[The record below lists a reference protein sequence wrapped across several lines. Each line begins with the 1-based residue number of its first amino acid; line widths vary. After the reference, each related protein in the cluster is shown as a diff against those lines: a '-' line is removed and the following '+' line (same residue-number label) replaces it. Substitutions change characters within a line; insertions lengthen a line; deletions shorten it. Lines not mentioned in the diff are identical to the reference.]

1 VEKPAIKA
9 AAIQTTDYY
18 SAQKNTEMNE
28 DLWLGGSH
36 WRNRIIHC
44 IQKAER

>member
-1 VEKPAIKA
+1 MQYIDVRSDPATWVEKPAIKI

-28 DLWLGGSH
+28 DL
-36 WRNRIIHC
+36 
-44 IQKAER
+44 